1 MKNRHCTRNESFARS
16 FTPHDPSGQPKLP
29 RPHTIT
35 PGRGGLLSDSA
46 QDLNACS
53 SARPPHRVN
62 YRSDIINGGQSL
74 GLRKPKNIPPNG
86 KVPPEIPEAPRALFS
101 GHNGRIRPHHTTS
114 GLLP

>member
-1 MKNRHCTRNESFARS
+1 MTRRDSARNESFARS

-35 PGRGGLLSDSA
+35 PGRRGLLSDSA

-62 YRSDIINGGQSL
+62 YRSDIINGGQSM
-74 GLRKPKNIPPNG
+74 GLRKPKNIQHNG
-86 KVPPEIPEAPRALFS
+86 KSPPKILETNERFFRGKHGGVSAAITR
-101 GHNGRIRPHHTTS
+101 
-114 GLLP
+114 